1 MTIQL
6 IFKIAAVGI
15 LVSVLNQILKHS
27 GREDQAFLVSL
38 AGLLVVLFWIVPYI
52 AELFE
57 TIQKL
62 FRFRRGLMVKIAL
75 AGIVVVL
82 CALLLKNEKA
92 EYAVFIS
99 MSGCLMI
106 FLFGISKLEV
116 ILTAIGRLEG
126 YLGAGSEYLPILLRI
141 VGITYL
147 AEFAADL
154 CRDAGF
160 PRWRGRWS
168 WREN

>member
-1 MTIQL
+1 
-6 IFKIAAVGI
+6 
-15 LVSVLNQILKHS
+15 
-27 GREDQAFLVSL
+27 
-38 AGLLVVLFWIVPYI
+38 
-52 AELFE
+52 
-57 TIQKL
+57 
-62 FRFRRGLMVKIAL
+62 MVKIAL

-106 FLFGISKLEV
+106 FLLGISKLEV

-160 PRWRGRWS
+160 SAVAGQVELAGKLTIMAVSLPVIIGLL
-168 WREN
+168 EALEGFLP